1 MKKNSDFSFEQFF
14 KALADH
20 TRLRVI
26 HLLGTD
32 EVCVCSVVEA
42 LQSTQPK
49 ISRHLA
55 YLKRAGLVKARRDGK
70 WIHYRIAEPVD
81 ACAAE
86 IFRDVREGLNKN
98 HEMKRDRERLAE
110 LNGRF

>member
-1 MKKNSDFSFEQFF
+1 MRDQDFSFEHFF

-32 EVCVCSVVEA
+32 EVCVCSVVKA
-42 LQSTQPK
+42 LQLNQPK

-55 YLKRAGLVKARRDGK
+55 YLRRAGLVSARREGK
-70 WIHYRIAEPVD
+70 WMRYRVIEPPD
-81 ACAAE
+81 AYAAE
-86 IFRDVREGLNKN
+86 IFREMREGLSANPQ
-98 HEMKRDRERLAE
+98 MKRDRERLTK
-110 LNGRF
+110 LNDSV